1 MSNINKPSRE
11 AIKDQ
16 LKEEETQIEQA
27 RETINYLRKRLN
39 KAEAHLK
46 AFYAP
51 EGGKKANE
59 RIEALTSALYGIS
72 CPTAQQVDRV
82 YKCHGHFLLRF
93 PNGQL
98 LPEYDP
104 EKARLYVQ
112 ETARFRVLPEAWIIV
127 DHQGQIVSFSAIKK
141 PFTNARVKK
150 RIY

>member
-16 LKEEETQIEQA
+16 LKEEETQLEQA

-39 KAEAHLK
+39 
-46 AFYAP
+46 
-51 EGGKKANE
+51 KANE

-104 EKARLYVQ
+104 EKARMYVQ

-141 PFTNARVKK
+141 PFANARVKT